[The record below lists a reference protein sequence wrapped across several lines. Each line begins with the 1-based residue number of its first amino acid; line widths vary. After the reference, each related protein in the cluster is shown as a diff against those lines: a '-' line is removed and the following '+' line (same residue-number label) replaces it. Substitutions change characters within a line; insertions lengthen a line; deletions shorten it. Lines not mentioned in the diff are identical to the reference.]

1 MSHSMRRS
9 LTRTELA
16 KIYATALAA
25 GIVLDLAWFAVMTKR
40 LYVRYMSDLLRADVQ
55 WKPAFA
61 FYLIYA
67 GAMVAFVVLP
77 AMRRRSLRWALE
89 RGAFLGVAAY
99 SCFDLVGLAM
109 LKDFPMRVALVDMVW
124 GGVLT
129 AAACGA
135 AFVYARRT
143 ITE

>member
-1 MSHSMRRS
+1 MRRS
-9 LTRTELA
+9 LTRAELA
-16 KIYATALAA
+16 KIYTTALAT
-25 GIVLDLAWFAVMTKR
+25 GIALDLAWFAVMTKR
-40 LYVRYMSDLLRADVQ
+40 LYVRYMNDLLRADAQ
-55 WKPAFA
+55 WKPAIA

-89 RGAFLGVAAY
+89 RGAFLGVATY

-109 LKDFPMRVALVDMVW
+109 LKDFSMKVALVDMAW

-129 AAACGA
+129 ATACGA

-143 ITE
+143 IIE